1 MAVQRADFF
10 STMMTASRT
19 KWGADSV
26 YPASEH
32 YKTHYGIVLPSLAFR
47 YLMTSNVFM
56 LERITEFYGPRGS
69 GKSSLCYEIAR
80 LFIEQGGLATV
91 IETENKTSYGL
102 MRGIIGEKNLEVVQ
116 FFRSKSIERAQDEL
130 SFSLDQYA
138 KGCPDRNIP
147 YFIMWD
153 SLVGSKAD
161 ETIASVAEDGHAK
174 RNYAIEAAL
183 ISTYFGT
190 LPDRLI
196 GLPVSF
202 AVTSHEK
209 IKMGDT
215 GGGAGGAGAGDEM
228 SAGGK
233 KPVGGDAPGFYST
246 YQLRVVR
253 VKDVVQTEANPH
265 MILQLRTQKN
275 NMGIN
280 NRSLK
285 INLYFRWYKDEKDG
299 KQKMRAEFDWDRC
312 TMDLL
317 TGDALP
323 NKAKLK
329 ELACFAAGDKAGYYN
344 CQALGAKN
352 INAQEMCQALYA
364 NPAIYEPLQDL
375 LSIDRFVEFDSAALS
390 KSKTKPPKVKKPK
403 KEGVHSDGDAERG
416 DGEAAPQQEAE
427 AGAGQGLE
435 PST

>member
-1 MAVQRADFF
+1 MIQRADFF
-10 STMMTASRT
+10 STMMTASKQ

-80 LFIEQGGLATV
+80 IFIEQGGLATV

-116 FFRSKSIERAQDEL
+116 FFRSRSIERAQDEL

-138 KGCPDRNIP
+138 KGCPDKNIP

-153 SLVGSKAD
+153 SLVGSKSD
-161 ETIASVAEDGHAK
+161 ETIANVAEDGHAK
-174 RNYAIEAAL
+174 RNYAIEAGL

-196 GLPVSF
+196 GYPISF

-209 IKMGDT
+209 VKMGET
-215 GGGAGGAGAGDEM
+215 AMGGAGAGDEG

-246 YQLRVVR
+246 YQLRVHR

-265 MILQLRTQKN
+265 MILQIRTQKN

-285 INLYFRWYKDEKDG
+285 INLYFKWYRDEKDG
-299 KQKMRAEFDWDRC
+299 KQKMRAVFDWDRA

-317 TGDALP
+317 CGEMP
-323 NKAKLK
+323 NKAKIK
-329 ELACFAAGDKAGYYN
+329 DVACFTSPKAGFYN
-344 CQALGAKN
+344 CQALGVKEVTAH
-352 INAQEMCQALYA
+352 EMCQALYA
-364 NPAIYEPLQDL
+364 NPAVYDPIQDF
-375 LSIDRFVEFDSAALS
+375 LSIDRFVEFDSPTLS
-390 KSKTKPPKVKKPK
+390 KGKVKAAKKKGK
-403 KEGVHSDGDAERG
+403 KEEGPDDGNGEQHN
-416 DGEAAPQQEAE
+416 GEAASQPPLE
-427 AGAGQGLE
+427 AGEGQGPE
-435 PST
+435 QNTGV